1 MNLRKHL
8 STWCTR
14 KPTEQ
19 LHRRKKI
26 QYDEDEREKTEDAM
40 LALGH
45 DLDRMAW
52 DMSCDKEV

>member
-8 STWCTR
+8 STWYTR

-26 QYDEDEREKTEDAM
+26 QHDEDEREKTEDAM

-45 DLDRMAW
+45 DLNKLSW
-52 DMSCDKEV
+52 DLTDG